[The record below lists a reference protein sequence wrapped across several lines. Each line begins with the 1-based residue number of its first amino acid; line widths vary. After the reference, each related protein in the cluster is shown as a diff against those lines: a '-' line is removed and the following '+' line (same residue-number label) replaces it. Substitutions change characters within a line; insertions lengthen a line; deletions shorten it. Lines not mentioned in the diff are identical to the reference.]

1 METTSKLWDL
11 NCEVESSEKV
21 NFLYN
26 QSAPKLL
33 LQGKRERDCR
43 KVNAK
48 RERGDEPRLNGDY
61 SSTYMHTTHQW
72 NT

>member
-1 METTSKLWDL
+1 METTSKLWDF
-11 NCEVESSEKV
+11 NYEVESLEKA

-26 QSAPKLL
+26 QGAPKIL
-33 LQGKRERDCR
+33 LQEKREKDFR

-48 RERGDEPRLNGDY
+48 RERGDAPILNVDY
-61 SSTYMHTTHQW
+61 NST